1 VSHRKESNMNQNV
14 SNQKT
19 VRIPRKML
27 EAIDRF
33 LDTEVAEEMGF
44 DSKSDVVTAAVRE
57 FLCKFGCYHKAKEW
71 FK

>member
-1 VSHRKESNMNQNV
+1 
-14 SNQKT
+14 
-19 VRIPRKML
+19 ML